1 MVTDE
6 EYRAEALELFPV
18 LEVEFKEFEGLLQL
32 QMGAFENKVTQA
44 IRDRNDEL
52 VKKSFFLA
60 EKCFRQGNENMK
72 DAVDVSFVEGVL
84 VMLDKE
90 SKEWGW
96 SKMPHILKE
105 LYLKFW
111 GKFKS

>member
-1 MVTDE
+1 MITEE
-6 EYRAEALELFPV
+6 EYRIEAIKLFPALETRFNDLD
-18 LEVEFKEFEGLLQL
+18 GLLHL
-32 QMGAFENKVTQA
+32 QMGAFENSVTQA
-44 IRDRNDEL
+44 IRDRNSEL
-52 VKKSFFLA
+52 VTKSFFLA
-60 EKCFRQGNENMK
+60 EKCYRQGDHAMK

-96 SKMPHILKE
+96 SKMPHLLRE

-111 GKFKS
+111 GEFKS